1 VTNTELAEAIKYA
14 SERLREVG
22 SAEPQ
27 YAKFNFHLEELLIEQ
42 RRRARE
48 DERPRDGAK

>member
-1 VTNTELAEAIKYA
+1 MSNAELQQAIEYA
-14 SERLREVG
+14 STRLREVG

-42 RRRARE
+42 RKRAKAQ
-48 DERPRDGAK
+48 P